1 MPPAG
6 RSTCTRSTHRAVRS
20 ALNAFEHARRANC
33 KSDNRHTICHLALDL
48 FERLR
53 PLAKLGVLASMQ
65 MQWAE
70 RDDYT
75 VDLLRPYLG
84 TRRWRHVYPAGSLHR
99 AGALLC
105 GGSDWPVDPLL
116 PFRQIEMA
124 VNRTAD
130 EVYEGYPKPL
140 FARQRLGL
148 RTSIAMHTRNSAYQ
162 LHQENLSGRIREGY
176 AADLVALD
184 RNLLKAPLRRVSKT
198 KVDLTLT
205 GGGIVHRSTDL

>member
-1 MPPAG
+1 MG
-6 RSTCTRSTHRAVRS
+6 RPV
-20 ALNAFEHARRANC
+20 
-33 KSDNRHTICHLALDL
+33 LALD
-48 FERLR
+48 
-53 PLAKLGVLASMQ
+53 GH
-65 MQWAE
+65 
-70 RDDYT
+70 T
-75 VDLLRPYLG
+75 
-84 TRRWRHVYPAGSLHR
+84 
-99 AGALLC
+99 
-105 GGSDWPVDPLL
+105 
-116 PFRQIEMA
+116 A
-124 VNRTAD
+124 V
-130 EVYEGYPKPL
+130 V